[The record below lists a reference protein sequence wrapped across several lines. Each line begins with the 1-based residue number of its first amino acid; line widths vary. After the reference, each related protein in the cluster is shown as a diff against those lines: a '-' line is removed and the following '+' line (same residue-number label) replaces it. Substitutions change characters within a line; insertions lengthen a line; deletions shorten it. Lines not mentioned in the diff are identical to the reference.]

1 MRETISYGISKNV
14 RDKIYAIL
22 ATLVKVNR
30 QFAGEYEG
38 EICNILYDFL
48 PMSRK
53 VFLYKED
60 RDSLE
65 AYLESM
71 MDACCQ
77 ALSEF
82 GPKEGQEPVFVR
94 YGELYEH
101 RRLGRWYDR
110 KESGMLFMLMHLDL
124 AA

>member
-1 MRETISYGISKNV
+1 MQQTYGYGISKDV
-14 RDKIYAIL
+14 REKIYAIL

-60 RDSLE
+60 RDSIE
-65 AYLESM
+65 AYLEGM
-71 MDACCQ
+71 MDACRQ

-82 GPKEGQEPVFVR
+82 GPKEGQEPVFIR

-110 KESGMLFMLMHLDL
+110 EESSRLFMLMYFDL